1 LHAAFQAS
9 PPTALAASGK
19 IMPMSSQ
26 NRPLSP
32 HLQVYRP
39 QYTSMIS
46 IFHRIT
52 GVGLWAGTLLLVY
65 WLVSAAIGA
74 EAYETAR
81 DLIGSLLGRLCLF
94 GWTVAL
100 FYHLCNGIRH
110 LVWDIGLGLELR
122 TSFYSGMAVLAGT
135 VILTLVTWFA
145 GYAVMGAFQ

>member
-1 LHAAFQAS
+1 
-9 PPTALAASGK
+9 
-19 IMPMSSQ
+19 
-26 NRPLSP
+26 LSP

-65 WLVSAAIGA
+65 WLVAAAIGA

-81 DLIGSLLGRLCLF
+81 DLIGSFLGRLCLF

-110 LVWDIGLGLELR
+110 LAWDAGWGFELTIVYR
-122 TSFYSGMAVLAGT
+122 SGWIAVAASAA
-135 VILTLVTWFA
+135 LTLIAWAF
-145 GYAVMGAFQ
+145 GYAMLGGV